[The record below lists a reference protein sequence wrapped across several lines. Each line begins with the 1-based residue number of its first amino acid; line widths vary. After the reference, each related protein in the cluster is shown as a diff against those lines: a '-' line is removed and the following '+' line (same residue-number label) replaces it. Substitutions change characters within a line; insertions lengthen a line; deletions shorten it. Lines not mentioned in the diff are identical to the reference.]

1 MNKREILREY
11 FTGCNGWTLEN
22 IEQLKRAGFNNR
34 FAEENCN
41 LWEEIHWTLDPYVAT
56 LPPEIV
62 QMQHDHYKHRKPFG
76 EYYNI
81 VAPTAV
87 IQEVNNDLNRLAKS
101 IKLSKRAK
109 GSKLIMMKQY

>member
-1 MNKREILREY
+1 MKRWEVLREY
-11 FTGCNGWTLEN
+11 FNNNSGWTLEN

-34 FAEENCN
+34 FAEENYN
-41 LWEEIHWTLDPYVAT
+41 LWEEIHRTLDPYVAT

-62 QMQHDHYKHRKPFG
+62 QMQHDHYKQRKPFG

-87 IQEVNNDLNRLAKS
+87 IQEINNELNRLAKS
-101 IKLSKRAK
+101 IKLSERAK
-109 GSKLIMMKQY
+109 GSKLIMMK

>member
-1 MNKREILREY
+1 MNKREILIQY
-11 FTGCNGWTLEN
+11 FTGCNVWTLEN
-22 IEQLKRAGFNNR
+22 IEQLKRVGFNNR

-41 LWEEIHWTLDPYVAT
+41 LWEEIHWTLDPYVTT

-62 QMQHDHYKHRKPFG
+62 QMQYDHYKRRKPFG

-87 IQEVNNDLNRLAKS
+87 IQEVNNELNRLAKS
-101 IKLSKRAK
+101 IKLSERVK